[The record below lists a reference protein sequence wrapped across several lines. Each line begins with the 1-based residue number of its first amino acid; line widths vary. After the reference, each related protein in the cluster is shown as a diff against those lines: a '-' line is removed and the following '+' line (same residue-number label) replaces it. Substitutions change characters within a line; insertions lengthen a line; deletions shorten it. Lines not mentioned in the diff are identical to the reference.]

1 MTTTFTSLDDI
12 RAVVGTD
19 IGTSR
24 WFELTQDRINGFA
37 EITEDRQWNHVD
49 PERAAGGP
57 FGTTVAH
64 GFLTLSLIA
73 AMFDDLIQAPWA
85 TAGINY
91 GLNKVRFPSPAP
103 VGSRVRG
110 HARLLEVTDIPGGV
124 QMISQVTI
132 EREGSERPVC
142 VAETVTRILA

>member
-1 MTTTFTSLDDI
+1 VTTTFNSLDDI
-12 RAVVGTD
+12 RAAVGTD
-19 IGTSR
+19 VGTSR
-24 WFELTQDRINGFA
+24 WFELTQERIDGFA
-37 EITEDRQWNHVD
+37 DTTEDRQWIHVD
-49 PERAAGGP
+49 PERAASGP

-64 GFLTLSLIA
+64 GFLTLSLLA
-73 AMFDDLIQAPWA
+73 PMFDDVLQTPWA

-110 HARLLEVTDIPGGV
+110 HFRLLAVTDISGGV

-132 EREGSERPVC
+132 EREGSDRPVC
-142 VAETVTRILA
+142 VAESVTRILA

>member
-1 MTTTFTSLDDI
+1 MTTTFSSLDDI
-12 RAVVGTD
+12 RAAVGTD
-19 IGTSR
+19 LGSSR
-24 WFELTQDRINGFA
+24 WFELTQDRINSFA
-37 EITEDRQWNHVD
+37 DTTEDRQWIHVD

-64 GFLTLSLIA
+64 GFLTLSLVA
-73 AMFDDLIQAPWA
+73 AIIGDVIQTPWA

-91 GLNKVRFPSPAP
+91 GLNKVRFPAPAP

-110 HARLLEVTDIPGGV
+110 HIRLLEVTDISGGV

-132 EREGSERPVC
+132 EREGSDRPVC
-142 VAETVTRILA
+142 VAESVTRILA

>member
-1 MTTTFTSLDDI
+1 MTTTFSSLDDI
-12 RAVVGTD
+12 RVAVGTD
-19 IGTSR
+19 LGSSR
-24 WFELTQDRINGFA
+24 WFELTQDRINSFA
-37 EITEDRQWNHVD
+37 DTTEDRQWIHVD

-64 GFLTLSLIA
+64 GFLTLSLVA
-73 AMFDDLIQAPWA
+73 AIIGDVIQTHWA

-91 GLNKVRFPSPAP
+91 GLNKVRFPAPAP

-110 HARLLEVTDIPGGV
+110 HIRLLEVTDISGGV

-132 EREGSERPVC
+132 EREGSDRPVC
-142 VAETVTRILA
+142 VAESVTRILA

>member
-1 MTTTFTSLDDI
+1 VTTTLNSLDDI
-12 RAVVGTD
+12 RAAAGTEL
-19 IGTSR
+19 GNSR

-37 EITEDRQWNHVD
+37 DTTEDRQWIHVD

-73 AMFDDLIQAPWA
+73 PMFEDVIPVPWA

-91 GLNKVRFPSPAP
+91 GLNKVRFPAPAP

-110 HARLLEVTDIPGGV
+110 HIRLLEVTDISGGV
-124 QMISQVTI
+124 QMISQITI
-132 EREGSERPVC
+132 ECEGSDRPVC
-142 VAETVTRILA
+142 VAESVTRILA